1 MGLAFIGVPRS
12 GSLDARVR
20 LRRIRGGRAASG
32 AARIARGT
40 GVRRARV
47 ANGIHAAR
55 LHHDDFVKRD
65 RRGFGRSGFR
75 DRASRDAGTVL
86 GETTAESAFATDESR
101 RRGKNQE
108 GNDQRLFHIALA

>member
-1 MGLAFIGVPRS
+1 MRFLDD
-12 GSLDARVR
+12 SLNARVS
-20 LRRIRGGRAASG
+20 LRRISGGGAASG
-32 AARIARGT
+32 TARIARRA
-40 GVRRARV
+40 GVRRAGV
-47 ANGIHAAR
+47 ADGIDAVG
-55 LHHDDFVKRD
+55 LHHHDFVVGARD
-65 RRGFGRSGFR
+65 GFGGSGFR